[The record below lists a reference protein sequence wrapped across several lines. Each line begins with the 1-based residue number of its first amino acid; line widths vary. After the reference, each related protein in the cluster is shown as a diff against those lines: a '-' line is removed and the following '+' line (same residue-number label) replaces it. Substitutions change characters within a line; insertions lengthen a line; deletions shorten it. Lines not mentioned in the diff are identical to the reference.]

1 MFLQFDA
8 LFFWLHVW
16 HCFETSFCP
25 IKVYEM
31 LCESLA
37 WRRHHNI
44 DNIREIWQPP
54 EPLLSYYSGGWH
66 NKDKGENLVVTK
78 NSLDERLMWLF
89 KILPKFLS

>member
-1 MFLQFDA
+1 
-8 LFFWLHVW
+8 
-16 HCFETSFCP
+16 
-25 IKVYEM
+25 M

-89 KILPKFLS
+89 KAVSSTDLTRLYTFIANLQQQNSYGQSNDLSC